1 LYKNSQKFLSQKRT
15 FSNWLTN
22 RYLLIVRNE
31 EDFSEKRTIIFNYG
45 RLILLLAFI
54 FILSMTLSILSV
66 NTVLKQ
72 WFDPRYAEMEAN
84 RQVLNLTLML
94 DSLQNEV
101 QVKNNYI
108 QNVKY
113 ILEGQNLDSLS
124 SSNKVLS
131 TSTLGDINLSPA
143 LSPLDSQFRAEYE
156 SSDLGLVS
164 LNFNRSEDELREIVF
179 FTPLEGIITNNFDPK
194 ENHFGIDIVSQ
205 ENEPIKALADGIVI
219 MASWTLDG
227 GNVLVIQHSGNLISI
242 YKHNSELL
250 KSVGNF
256 VESGEIVSIIGNT
269 GELTSGPHLHFELW
283 FKERAVNPEIYVNV
297 R

>member
-1 LYKNSQKFLSQKRT
+1 MSQKRT

-31 EDFSEKRTIIFNYG
+31 EDFSEKRTLIFNYG

-54 FILSMTLSILSV
+54 FILSMTLSVLSV

-131 TSTLGDINLSPA
+131 NSTLGNINLSPA

-194 ENHFGIDIVSQ
+194 EDHFGIDIVSQ
-205 ENEPIKALADGIVI
+205 ENDPIKALADGIVI

-227 GNVLVIQHSGNLISI
+227 GYVLVIQHSGNLISI

-283 FKERAVNPEIYVNV
+283 FKEQAVNPEDYVNV

>member
-1 LYKNSQKFLSQKRT
+1 MSQKRT

-54 FILSMTLSILSV
+54 FILSMTLSVLSV

-194 ENHFGIDIVSQ
+194 EDHFGIDIVSQ

-227 GNVLVIQHSGNLISI
+227 GYVLVIQHSGNLISI

-283 FKERAVNPEIYVNV
+283 FKEQAVNPEDYVNV

>member
-1 LYKNSQKFLSQKRT
+1 MSQKRT

-31 EDFSEKRTIIFNYG
+31 EDFSEKRTLIFNYG

-54 FILSMTLSILSV
+54 FILSMTLSVLSV

-131 TSTLGDINLSPA
+131 NSTLGNINLSPA

-194 ENHFGIDIVSQ
+194 EDHFGIDIVSQ

-227 GNVLVIQHSGNLISI
+227 GYVLVIQHSGNLISI

-256 VESGEIVSIIGNT
+256 VESGEIVAIIGNT

-283 FKERAVNPEIYVNV
+283 FKEQAVNPEDYVNV

>member
-1 LYKNSQKFLSQKRT
+1 MSQKRT

-54 FILSMTLSILSV
+54 FILSMTLSVLSV

-164 LNFNRSEDELREIVF
+164 LNFNRSEDELRELVF

-194 ENHFGIDIVSQ
+194 EDHFGIDIVSQ

-227 GNVLVIQHSGNLISI
+227 GYVLVIQHSGNLISI

-283 FKERAVNPEIYVNV
+283 FKEQAVNPEDYVNV

>member
-1 LYKNSQKFLSQKRT
+1 MSQKRT

-31 EDFSEKRTIIFNYG
+31 EDFSEKRTIIFNYA

-54 FILSMTLSILSV
+54 FILSMTLSVLSV

-84 RQVLNLTLML
+84 RQVLNLTMML
-94 DSLQNEV
+94 DSLQHEV

-108 QNVKY
+108 QNVMY

-194 ENHFGIDIVSQ
+194 EDHFGIDIVSQ

-227 GNVLVIQHSGNLISI
+227 GYVLVIQHSGNLISI

-283 FKERAVNPEIYVNV
+283 FKEQAVNPEDYVNV

>member
-1 LYKNSQKFLSQKRT
+1 MSQKRT

-31 EDFSEKRTIIFNYG
+31 EDFSEKRTIIFNYA

-54 FILSMTLSILSV
+54 FILSMTLSVLSV

-94 DSLQNEV
+94 DSLQKEV

-108 QNVKY
+108 QNVMY

-164 LNFNRSEDELREIVF
+164 LNFNRSEDELRELVF

-194 ENHFGIDIVSQ
+194 EDHFGIDIVSQ

-227 GNVLVIQHSGNLISI
+227 GYVLVIQHSGNLISI

-256 VESGEIVSIIGNT
+256 VGSGEVVSIIGNT

-283 FKERAVNPEIYVNV
+283 FKEQAVNPEDYINF

>member
-1 LYKNSQKFLSQKRT
+1 MSQKRT

-31 EDFSEKRTIIFNYG
+31 EDFSEKRTIIFNYA

-54 FILSMTLSILSV
+54 FILSMTLSVLSV

-84 RQVLNLTLML
+84 SQVLNLTIML
-94 DSLQNEV
+94 DSLEHEI

-124 SSNKVLS
+124 PSNKILS
-131 TSTLGDINLSPA
+131 TSTLGEINLSPT

-164 LNFNRSEDELREIVF
+164 LKFNRSEDELRDIVF

-194 ENHFGIDIVSQ
+194 EDHFGIDIVSQ

-227 GNVLVIQHSGNLISI
+227 GYVLVIQHSGNLISI

-256 VESGEIVSIIGNT
+256 VGSGEVVSIIGNT

-283 FKERAVNPEIYVNV
+283 FKEQAVNPEDYINF

>member
-1 LYKNSQKFLSQKRT
+1 LSQKRT

-31 EDFSEKRTIIFNYG
+31 EDFSEKRTIIFNYA

-54 FILSMTLSILSV
+54 FILSMTLSVLSV

-84 RQVLNLTLML
+84 RQVLNLTMML
-94 DSLQNEV
+94 DSLQHEV

-108 QNVKY
+108 QNVMY

-179 FTPLEGIITNNFDPK
+179 FTPLEGIVTNNFDPK
-194 ENHFGIDIVSQ
+194 EDHFGIDIVSQ

-227 GNVLVIQHSGNLISI
+227 GYVLVIQHSGNLISI

-283 FKERAVNPEIYVNV
+283 FKEQAVNPEDYVNV

>member
-1 LYKNSQKFLSQKRT
+1 LSQKRT

-31 EDFSEKRTIIFNYG
+31 EDFSEKRTLIFNYG

-54 FILSMTLSILSV
+54 FILSMTLSVLSV

-131 TSTLGDINLSPA
+131 NSTLGNINLSPA

-194 ENHFGIDIVSQ
+194 EDHFGIDIVSQ

-227 GNVLVIQHSGNLISI
+227 GYVLVIQHSGNLISI

-283 FKERAVNPEIYVNV
+283 FKEQAVNPEDYVNV

>member
-1 LYKNSQKFLSQKRT
+1 MSQKRT
-15 FSNWLTN
+15 FSSWLTN

-31 EDFSEKRTIIFNYG
+31 EDFSEKRTLIFNYG

-54 FILSMTLSILSV
+54 FILSMTLSVLSV

-131 TSTLGDINLSPA
+131 NSTLGNINLSPA

-194 ENHFGIDIVSQ
+194 EDHFGIDIVSQ

-227 GNVLVIQHSGNLISI
+227 GYVLVIQHSGNLISI

-283 FKERAVNPEIYVNV
+283 FKEQAVNPEDYVNV

>member
-1 LYKNSQKFLSQKRT
+1 MSQKRT

-31 EDFSEKRTIIFNYG
+31 EDFSEKRTLIFNYG

-54 FILSMTLSILSV
+54 FILSMTLSVLSV

-101 QVKNNYI
+101 QIKNNYI

-113 ILEGQNLDSLS
+113 ILEGQNLDSLF

-194 ENHFGIDIVSQ
+194 EDHFGIDIVSQ
-205 ENEPIKALADGIVI
+205 ENEPIKALADGVVI

-227 GNVLVIQHSGNLISI
+227 GYVLVIQHSGNLISI

-283 FKERAVNPEIYVNV
+283 FKEQAVNPEDYVNV

>member
-1 LYKNSQKFLSQKRT
+1 MSQKRT

-54 FILSMTLSILSV
+54 FILSMTLSVLSV

-94 DSLQNEV
+94 DSLQKEV

-124 SSNKVLS
+124 SSKKVLS

-179 FTPLEGIITNNFDPK
+179 FTPLEGIVTNNFDPK
-194 ENHFGIDIVSQ
+194 EDHFGIDIVSQ

-227 GNVLVIQHSGNLISI
+227 GYVLVIQHSGNLISI

-283 FKERAVNPEIYVNV
+283 FKEQAVNPEDYVNV

>member
-1 LYKNSQKFLSQKRT
+1 MSQKRT
-15 FSNWLTN
+15 FSSWLTN

-31 EDFSEKRTIIFNYG
+31 EDFSEKRTLIFNYG

-54 FILSMTLSILSV
+54 FILSMTLSVLSV

-101 QVKNNYI
+101 QIKNNYI

-113 ILEGQNLDSLS
+113 ILEGQNLDSLF

-194 ENHFGIDIVSQ
+194 EDHFGIDIVSQ
-205 ENEPIKALADGIVI
+205 ENEPIKALADGFVI

-227 GNVLVIQHSGNLISI
+227 GYVLVIQHSGNLISI

-256 VESGEIVSIIGNT
+256 VESGEIVAIIGNT

-283 FKERAVNPEIYVNV
+283 FKEQAVNPEDYVNV

>member
-1 LYKNSQKFLSQKRT
+1 MSQKRT

-31 EDFSEKRTIIFNYG
+31 EDFSEKRTIIFNYA

-54 FILSMTLSILSV
+54 FISSMTLSILSV

-84 RQVLNLTLML
+84 SQVLNLTIML
-94 DSLQNEV
+94 DSLEHEI

-124 SSNKVLS
+124 PSNKILS
-131 TSTLGDINLSPA
+131 TSTLGEINLSPT

-164 LNFNRSEDELREIVF
+164 LKFNRSEDELRDIVF

-194 ENHFGIDIVSQ
+194 EDHFGIDIVSQ

-227 GNVLVIQHSGNLISI
+227 GYVLVIQHSGNLTSI

-256 VESGEIVSIIGNT
+256 VESGEVVSIIGNT

-283 FKERAVNPEIYVNV
+283 LKEQAVNPEDYINF

>member
-1 LYKNSQKFLSQKRT
+1 MSQKRT

-54 FILSMTLSILSV
+54 FILSMTLSVLSV

-101 QVKNNYI
+101 QIKNNYI

-113 ILEGQNLDSLS
+113 ILEGQNLDSLFS
-124 SSNKVLS
+124 NNKVLS

-194 ENHFGIDIVSQ
+194 EDHFGIDIVSQ
-205 ENEPIKALADGIVI
+205 ENEPIKALADGVVI

-227 GNVLVIQHSGNLISI
+227 GYVLVIQHSGNLISI

-283 FKERAVNPEIYVNV
+283 FKEQAVNPEDYVNV

>member
-1 LYKNSQKFLSQKRT
+1 MSQKRT

-31 EDFSEKRTIIFNYG
+31 EDFSEKRTLIFNYG

-54 FILSMTLSILSV
+54 FILSMTLSVLSV

-108 QNVKY
+108 QNVMY

-131 TSTLGDINLSPA
+131 NSTLGNINLSPA

-194 ENHFGIDIVSQ
+194 EDHFGIDIVSQ

-227 GNVLVIQHSGNLISI
+227 GYVLVIQHSGNLISI

-283 FKERAVNPEIYVNV
+283 FKEQAVNPEDYVNV

>member
-1 LYKNSQKFLSQKRT
+1 
-15 FSNWLTN
+15 
-22 RYLLIVRNE
+22 
-31 EDFSEKRTIIFNYG
+31 
-45 RLILLLAFI
+45 
-54 FILSMTLSILSV
+54 MTLSVLSV

-94 DSLQNEV
+94 DSLQKEV

-124 SSNKVLS
+124 SSKKVLS

-164 LNFNRSEDELREIVF
+164 LNFNRSEDELRELVF
-179 FTPLEGIITNNFDPK
+179 FTPLEGIVTNNFDPK
-194 ENHFGIDIVSQ
+194 EDHFGIDIVSQ

-227 GNVLVIQHSGNLISI
+227 GYVLVIQHSGNLISI

-283 FKERAVNPEIYVNV
+283 FKEQAVNPEDYVNV

>member
-1 LYKNSQKFLSQKRT
+1 MSQKRT
-15 FSNWLTN
+15 FSSWLTN

-31 EDFSEKRTIIFNYG
+31 EDFSEKRTLIFNYG

-54 FILSMTLSILSV
+54 FILSMTLSVLSV

-194 ENHFGIDIVSQ
+194 EDHFGIDIVSQ

-227 GNVLVIQHSGNLISI
+227 GYVLVIQHSGNLISI

-256 VESGEIVSIIGNT
+256 VESGEIVAIIGNT

-283 FKERAVNPEIYVNV
+283 FKEQAVNPEDYVNV

>member
-1 LYKNSQKFLSQKRT
+1 MSQKRT

-54 FILSMTLSILSV
+54 FILSMTLSVLSV

-94 DSLQNEV
+94 DSLQKEV

-124 SSNKVLS
+124 SSKKVLS

-164 LNFNRSEDELREIVF
+164 LNFNRSEDELRELVF

-194 ENHFGIDIVSQ
+194 EDHFGIDIVSQ

-227 GNVLVIQHSGNLISI
+227 GYVLVIQHSGNLISI

-283 FKERAVNPEIYVNV
+283 FKEQAVNPEDYVNV

>member
-1 LYKNSQKFLSQKRT
+1 LSQKRT

-31 EDFSEKRTIIFNYG
+31 EDFSEKRTIIFNYA

-54 FILSMTLSILSV
+54 FILSMTLSVLSV

-131 TSTLGDINLSPA
+131 NSTLGNINLSPA

-194 ENHFGIDIVSQ
+194 EDHFGIDIVSQ

-227 GNVLVIQHSGNLISI
+227 GYVLVIQHSGNLISI

-283 FKERAVNPEIYVNV
+283 FKEQAVNPEDYVNV

>member
-1 LYKNSQKFLSQKRT
+1 MSQKRT

-31 EDFSEKRTIIFNYG
+31 EDFSEKRTIIFNYA

-54 FILSMTLSILSV
+54 FILSMTLSVLSV

-84 RQVLNLTLML
+84 RQVLNLTMML
-94 DSLQNEV
+94 DSLQHEV

-108 QNVKY
+108 QNVMY

-179 FTPLEGIITNNFDPK
+179 FTPLEGIVTNNFDPK
-194 ENHFGIDIVSQ
+194 EDHFGIDIVSQ

-227 GNVLVIQHSGNLISI
+227 GYVLVIQHSGNLISI

-256 VESGEIVSIIGNT
+256 VGSGEVVSIIGNT

-283 FKERAVNPEIYVNV
+283 FKEQAVNPEDYVNV

>member
-1 LYKNSQKFLSQKRT
+1 MSQKRT

-31 EDFSEKRTIIFNYG
+31 EDFSEKRTIIFNYA

-54 FILSMTLSILSV
+54 FILSMTLSVLSV

-94 DSLQNEV
+94 DSLQKEV

-124 SSNKVLS
+124 SSKKVLS

-164 LNFNRSEDELREIVF
+164 LNFNRSEDELRELVF

-194 ENHFGIDIVSQ
+194 EDHFGIDIVSQ

-227 GNVLVIQHSGNLISI
+227 GYVLVIQHSGNLISI

-283 FKERAVNPEIYVNV
+283 FKEQAVNPEDYVNV

>member
-1 LYKNSQKFLSQKRT
+1 MSQKRT

-31 EDFSEKRTIIFNYG
+31 EDFSEKRTIIFNYA

-54 FILSMTLSILSV
+54 FILSMTLSVLSV

-84 RQVLNLTLML
+84 RQVLNLTMML
-94 DSLQNEV
+94 DSLQHEV

-108 QNVKY
+108 QNVMY

-179 FTPLEGIITNNFDPK
+179 FTPLEGIVTNNFDPK
-194 ENHFGIDIVSQ
+194 EDHFGIDIVSQ

-227 GNVLVIQHSGNLISI
+227 GYVLVIQHSGNLISI

-283 FKERAVNPEIYVNV
+283 FKEQAVNPEDYVNV

>member
-1 LYKNSQKFLSQKRT
+1 MSQKRT

>member
-1 LYKNSQKFLSQKRT
+1 MSQKRT
-15 FSNWLTN
+15 FSSWLTN

-101 QVKNNYI
+101 QIKNNYI

-113 ILEGQNLDSLS
+113 ILEGQNLDSLF

-179 FTPLEGIITNNFDPK
+179 FTPLEGIVTNNFDPK
-194 ENHFGIDIVSQ
+194 EDHFGIDIVSQ

-227 GNVLVIQHSGNLISI
+227 GYVLVIQHSGNLISI

-283 FKERAVNPEIYVNV
+283 FKEQAVNPEDYVNV

>member
-1 LYKNSQKFLSQKRT
+1 MSQKRT
-15 FSNWLTN
+15 FSSWLTN

-31 EDFSEKRTIIFNYG
+31 EDFSEKRTLIFNYG

-54 FILSMTLSILSV
+54 FILSMTLSVLSV

-94 DSLQNEV
+94 DSLQKEV

-124 SSNKVLS
+124 SSKKVLS

-179 FTPLEGIITNNFDPK
+179 FTPLEGIVTNNFDPK
-194 ENHFGIDIVSQ
+194 EDHFGIDIVSQ

-227 GNVLVIQHSGNLISI
+227 GYVLVIQHSGNLISI

-283 FKERAVNPEIYVNV
+283 FKEQAVNPEDYVNV

>member
-1 LYKNSQKFLSQKRT
+1 MSQKRT

-31 EDFSEKRTIIFNYG
+31 EDFSEKRTIIFNYA

-54 FILSMTLSILSV
+54 FILSMTLSVLSV

-84 RQVLNLTLML
+84 RQVLNLTMML
-94 DSLQNEV
+94 DSLQKEV

-108 QNVKY
+108 QNVMY

-179 FTPLEGIITNNFDPK
+179 FTPLEGIVTNNFDPK
-194 ENHFGIDIVSQ
+194 EDHFGIDIVSQ

-227 GNVLVIQHSGNLISI
+227 GYVLVIQHSGNLISI

-283 FKERAVNPEIYVNV
+283 FKEQAVNPEDYVNV

>member
-1 LYKNSQKFLSQKRT
+1 
-15 FSNWLTN
+15 
-22 RYLLIVRNE
+22 
-31 EDFSEKRTIIFNYG
+31 
-45 RLILLLAFI
+45 
-54 FILSMTLSILSV
+54 MTLSILSV

-84 RQVLNLTLML
+84 SQVLNLTIML
-94 DSLQNEV
+94 DSLEHEI

-124 SSNKVLS
+124 PSNKILS
-131 TSTLGDINLSPA
+131 TSTLGEINLSPT

-164 LNFNRSEDELREIVF
+164 LKFNRSEDELRDIVF

-194 ENHFGIDIVSQ
+194 EDHFGIDIVSQ
-205 ENEPIKALADGIVI
+205 ENEPIKALANGIVI

-227 GNVLVIQHSGNLISI
+227 GYVLVIQHNGNLTSI

-256 VESGEIVSIIGNT
+256 VESGEVVSIIGNT

-283 FKERAVNPEIYVNV
+283 LKQQAVNPEDYINF

>member
-1 LYKNSQKFLSQKRT
+1 MSQKRT

-31 EDFSEKRTIIFNYG
+31 EDFSEKRTLIFNYG

-54 FILSMTLSILSV
+54 FILSMTLSVLSV

-131 TSTLGDINLSPA
+131 NSTLGNINLSPA

-194 ENHFGIDIVSQ
+194 EDHFGIDIVSQ

-227 GNVLVIQHSGNLISI
+227 GYVLVIQHSGNLISI

-283 FKERAVNPEIYVNV
+283 FKEQAVNPEDYVNV

>member
-1 LYKNSQKFLSQKRT
+1 MSQKRT

-54 FILSMTLSILSV
+54 FILSMTLSVLSV

-94 DSLQNEV
+94 DSLQKEV

-108 QNVKY
+108 QNVMY

-164 LNFNRSEDELREIVF
+164 LNFNRSEDELRELVF

-194 ENHFGIDIVSQ
+194 EDHFGIDIVSQ

-227 GNVLVIQHSGNLISI
+227 GYVLVIQHSGNLISI

-256 VESGEIVSIIGNT
+256 VGSGEVVSIIGNT

-283 FKERAVNPEIYVNV
+283 FKEQAVNPEDYINF

>member
-1 LYKNSQKFLSQKRT
+1 MSQKRT

-31 EDFSEKRTIIFNYG
+31 EDFSEKRTIIFNYA

-54 FILSMTLSILSV
+54 FILSMTLSVLSV

-94 DSLQNEV
+94 DSLQNEA
-101 QVKNNYI
+101 QVKNSYI

-164 LNFNRSEDELREIVF
+164 LNFNRSEDELRELVF

-194 ENHFGIDIVSQ
+194 EDHFGIDIVSQ

-227 GNVLVIQHSGNLISI
+227 GYVLVIQHSGNLISI

-256 VESGEIVSIIGNT
+256 VGSGEVVSIIGNT

-283 FKERAVNPEIYVNV
+283 FKEQAVNPEDYINF

>member
-1 LYKNSQKFLSQKRT
+1 LSQKRT

-84 RQVLNLTLML
+84 RKVLNLTLML

-101 QVKNNYI
+101 QIKNNYM

-113 ILEGQNLDSLS
+113 ILEGQNLDSLF

-194 ENHFGIDIVSQ
+194 EDHFGIDIVSQ
-205 ENEPIKALADGIVI
+205 ENEPIKALADGVVI

-227 GNVLVIQHSGNLISI
+227 GYVLVIQHSGNLISI

-283 FKERAVNPEIYVNV
+283 FKEQAVNPEDYVNV

>member
-1 LYKNSQKFLSQKRT
+1 MSQKRT

-31 EDFSEKRTIIFNYG
+31 EDFSEKRTIIFNYA

-54 FILSMTLSILSV
+54 FISSMTLSILSV

-84 RQVLNLTLML
+84 SQVLNLTMML
-94 DSLQNEV
+94 DSLEHEI

-124 SSNKVLS
+124 PSNKILS
-131 TSTLGDINLSPA
+131 TSTLGEINLSPT

-164 LNFNRSEDELREIVF
+164 LKFNRSEDELREIVF

-194 ENHFGIDIVSQ
+194 EDHFGIDIVSQ

-227 GNVLVIQHSGNLISI
+227 GYVLVIQHSGNLISI

-256 VESGEIVSIIGNT
+256 VGSGEVVSIIGNT

-283 FKERAVNPEIYVNV
+283 FKEQAVNPEDYINF

>member
-1 LYKNSQKFLSQKRT
+1 LSQKRT

-31 EDFSEKRTIIFNYG
+31 EDFSEKRTLIFNYG

-54 FILSMTLSILSV
+54 FILSMTLSVLSV

-101 QVKNNYI
+101 QIKNNYI

-113 ILEGQNLDSLS
+113 ILEGQNLDSLF

-194 ENHFGIDIVSQ
+194 EDHFGIDIVSQ

-227 GNVLVIQHSGNLISI
+227 GYVLVIQHSGNLISI

-283 FKERAVNPEIYVNV
+283 FKEQAVNPEDYVNV

>member
-1 LYKNSQKFLSQKRT
+1 MSQKRT

-31 EDFSEKRTIIFNYG
+31 EDFSEKRTLIFNYG

-54 FILSMTLSILSV
+54 FILSMTLSVLSV

-101 QVKNNYI
+101 QIKNNYI

-113 ILEGQNLDSLS
+113 ILEGQNLDSLF

-194 ENHFGIDIVSQ
+194 EDHFGIDIVSQ

-227 GNVLVIQHSGNLISI
+227 GYVLVIQHSGNLISI

-256 VESGEIVSIIGNT
+256 VESGEIVAIIGNT

-283 FKERAVNPEIYVNV
+283 FKEQAVNPEDYVNV

>member
-1 LYKNSQKFLSQKRT
+1 LSQKRT

-31 EDFSEKRTIIFNYG
+31 EDFSEKRTLIFNYG

-54 FILSMTLSILSV
+54 FILSMTLSVLSV

-94 DSLQNEV
+94 DSLQKEV

-124 SSNKVLS
+124 SSKKVLS

-179 FTPLEGIITNNFDPK
+179 FTPLEGIVTNNFDPK
-194 ENHFGIDIVSQ
+194 EDHFGIDIVSQ

-219 MASWTLDG
+219 LASWTLDG
-227 GNVLVIQHSGNLISI
+227 GYVLVIQHSGNLISI

-283 FKERAVNPEIYVNV
+283 FKEQAVNPEDYVNV

>member
-1 LYKNSQKFLSQKRT
+1 MSQKRT
-15 FSNWLTN
+15 FSSWLTN

-31 EDFSEKRTIIFNYG
+31 EDFSEKRTLIFNYG

-54 FILSMTLSILSV
+54 FILSMTLSVLSV

-101 QVKNNYI
+101 QIKNNYI

-113 ILEGQNLDSLS
+113 ILEGQNLDSLF
-124 SSNKVLS
+124 SSNKALS

-194 ENHFGIDIVSQ
+194 EDHFGIDIVSQ

-227 GNVLVIQHSGNLISI
+227 GYVLVIQHSGNLISI

-256 VESGEIVSIIGNT
+256 VESGEIVAIIGNT

-283 FKERAVNPEIYVNV
+283 FKEQAVNPEDYVNV